1 MMQPGYS
8 SGWGSG
14 RSGMGYPGRSG
25 MAYSGMRPGYSG
37 TWGSGYSG
45 MQPGQSRRWGTGSG
59 MPRPGYSGMTR
70 PGYSGRWGMGF
81 SGMMRPGQSGTWGT
95 GYSGMTRPG
104 YSGWPTRTNSS
115 TVGRSGH
122 VGRFGGN
129 SGNWNSGATATNFV
143 GHPGMTKMANSGAHA
158 KAMRHINYL
167 LNHHD
172 SVYRHVETIPCG
184 IRSLTVARNP
194 YVAEAIIRH
203 VAEMKRH
210 MENSETIRSC
220 DPIFQAAFLSAGN
233 IVFNITNLRNGVLV
247 EEYSRSCFE
256 NLSNKNSNN
265 NVVNTD
271 NNYAD
276 DCTEQVIVQHAA
288 TITKFVENGR
298 TETAMCK
305 QHEAP
310 SCYYRT

>member
-1 MMQPGYS
+1 MT
-8 SGWGSG
+8 
-14 RSGMGYPGRSG
+14 
-25 MAYSGMRPGYSG
+25 RPGYSG
-37 TWGSGYSG
+37 
-45 MQPGQSRRWGTGSG
+45 
-59 MPRPGYSGMTR
+59 TR

-95 GYSGMTRPG
+95 GYSGTRPG
-104 YSGWPTRTNSS
+104 YSGWTRTNSS
-115 TVGRSGH
+115 TVGRSSH

-129 SGNWNSGATATNFV
+129 FGMRTSNSGAAVTNYV
-143 GHPGMTKMANSGAHA
+143 GHPGMTKMGNSGAHA
-158 KAMRHINYL
+158 NAMRHINYL
-167 LNHHD
+167 LNNHD

-184 IRSLTVARNP
+184 IRSLTVSRNP

-210 MENSETIRSC
+210 MENSEAIRSC
-220 DPIFQAAFLSAGN
+220 DPIFQAAFRSAGN

-247 EEYSRSCFE
+247 EEFSRSCVE

-271 NNYAD
+271 NNFAD